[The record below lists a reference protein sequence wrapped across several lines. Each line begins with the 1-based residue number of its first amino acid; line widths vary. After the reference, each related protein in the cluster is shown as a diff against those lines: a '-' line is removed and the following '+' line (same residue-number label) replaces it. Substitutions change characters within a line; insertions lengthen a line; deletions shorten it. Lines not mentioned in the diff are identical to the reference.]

1 MRKAHFLR
9 KTAVWIRLVHNKP
22 PDLQLIT
29 SKLKIAIGQWCE
41 KNLDME
47 KIIHVEP
54 DGNWPHETL
63 FAQSS
68 GKVRGKVCKLTF
80 DFGYSAP

>member
-1 MRKAHFLR
+1 M
-9 KTAVWIRLVHNKP
+9 V
-22 PDLQLIT
+22 
-29 SKLKIAIGQWCE
+29 SGCE

-54 DGNWPHETL
+54 DVNWPHETL

-68 GKVRGKVCKLTF
+68 GKVRGKVRGKVCKLTF
-80 DFGYSAP
+80 DFDYSAP